1 MYFSANPQSAEVA
14 GESVVMS
21 VNVEQAENQLEM
33 SAEVMNE
40 TGAQSAEV
48 AVEQATEQTRITAAD
63 ISPLPH
69 ADPATRS
76 QTKRRAQ
83 GTLVL
88 TSSPNVV
95 ELKEKLKTK
104 RETKMRQEGMTG
116 QTSSRNKSAKTKLQ
130 LGVAKQKQAKACD
143 NETNPPKTKKSKQTT
158 NDATDDASCLYC
170 CEKWSCSRSRDP
182 WIRCTECLKWAHC
195 ACAGVK
201 RTAKTFQCDLC

>member
-1 MYFSANPQSAEVA
+1 ML
-14 GESVVMS
+14 S

-40 TGAQSAEV
+40 TGAQSAAEV
-48 AVEQATEQTRITAAD
+48 AAEQVTEQTRITAAD
-63 ISPLPH
+63 
-69 ADPATRS
+69 PATRS
-76 QTKRRAQ
+76 QPKRRAQ

-95 ELKEKLKTK
+95 ELREKMKTK

-116 QTSSRNKSAKTKLQ
+116 QTSFRNKSAKTKLQ

-143 NETNPPKTKKSKQTT
+143 NVTNPPKTKKSKQTT
-158 NDATDDASCLYC
+158 NDASDDASCLYC

-182 WIRCTECLKWAHC
+182 WIRCTECLK
-195 ACAGVK
+195 
-201 RTAKTFQCDLC
+201 